1 MSLMSSLAHWTLDEE
16 RIYEI
21 KDVYQQNPQTEKQR
35 EKTEKKQ
42 NRVSKYYGVL
52 HTHTHNYHIH
62 NRNTRREVTEKRTE
76 IFETIMPGNV
86 PQIIVKH

>member
-42 NRVSKYYGVL
+42 NRVYKYYGVL
-52 HTHTHNYHIH
+52 HTHTHTKLPY
-62 NRNTRREVTEKRTE
+62 T
-76 IFETIMPGNV
+76 
-86 PQIIVKH
+86 

>member
-1 MSLMSSLAHWTLDEE
+1 MSSLAHWTLDEE

-42 NRVSKYYGVL
+42 HRVSKYYGVL
-52 HTHTHNYHIH
+52 HTHTQN
-62 NRNTRREVTEKRTE
+62 
-76 IFETIMPGNV
+76 
-86 PQIIVKH
+86 